1 MDGRGHLRSGVPGR
15 RLAVGVASTL
25 VGVAVLAGAHGT
37 PARSAGLRPPFV
49 PTFAPTFAPVAA
61 TDLAVYRK
69 AATACPGLPWTVL
82 AAIGEV
88 ESSHG
93 RLDRVSSAGAAGPMQ
108 FLPSTWA
115 AYATDGDADGI
126 VQVDDP
132 ADAASTAVR
141 YLCANGGATRSQLAT
156 AIWNYNHSWPYVTR
170 VLSVSAAMGAR

>member
-1 MDGRGHLRSGVPGR
+1 MDGRGHLRFTVPGR

-25 VGVAVLAGAHGT
+25 VGVAVLAGAHGA
-37 PARSAGLRPPFV
+37 PARSVGLRPPVV
-49 PTFAPTFAPVAA
+49 PSFAPVAA
-61 TDLAVYRK
+61 TDLAVYRT
-69 AATACPGLPWTVL
+69 AATACPGLSWTVL

-93 RLDRVSSAGAAGPMQ
+93 QLDRVSSAGAVGPMQ

-115 AYATDGDADGI
+115 AYSTDGDADGI

-132 ADAASTAVR
+132 ADATATAVR
-141 YLCANGGATRSQLAT
+141 YLCANGGGTRSQLAT

-170 VLSVSAAMGAR
+170 VLSLSAAMGAR